1 MKTAKE
7 YSEVLK
13 SILKLQIEYIY
24 KEDDFDFNERLQGQV
39 EGLQIALTKIEQSS
53 FLTED

>member
-13 SILKLQIEYIY
+13 SIIKLQIEYIY

>member
-13 SILKLQIEYIY
+13 SIIKLQIEYIY
-24 KEDDFDFNERLQGQV
+24 KEDDFPFNERLQGQV